1 VDQHLIGLEKKAMSL
16 INYQYYQEQRNNALK
31 VLAEMHKREELKKL
45 KENEQII
52 SPKVKRGTL

>member
-1 VDQHLIGLEKKAMSL
+1 MSL